1 MKNAIIVFGFIL
13 CAVAGFAL
21 MNISSSIVPTSGPWA
36 PGGKHL
42 TAIERIMQ
50 PILDKCKLDR
60 LQGRLK
66 NHEESV
72 GCSNPAMKEAFIKEG
87 FTNEG
92 KLDEYLKQRKDYAI
106 MLDKNEI
113 TEDQKSGLTLEAMDK
128 LLEFAPA
135 EEAKK

>member
-21 MNISSSIVPTSGPWA
+21 MNISSSIVPKAGAWA
-36 PGGKHL
+36 MGGTHIN
-42 TAIERIMQ
+42 AIERVMQ
-50 PILDKCKLDR
+50 PVLDKCKLDR

-72 GCSNPAMKEAFIKEG
+72 GCSNPAMKEAFVKEG
-87 FTNEG
+87 FTNEE
-92 KLDEYLKQRKDYAI
+92 KLDEYLKQRKEYAV

-113 TEDQKSGLTLEAMDK
+113 TEDQKSGLTLEA
-128 LLEFAPA
+128 LEKMLDFAPA
-135 EEAKK
+135 EEVKK

>member
-1 MKNAIIVFGFIL
+1 MKNVIIVLGFIL
-13 CAVAGFAL
+13 CAAAGFAL
-21 MNISSSIVPTSGPWA
+21 MNLSSSMAPESGPWA
-36 PGGKHL
+36 TGGKHL

-87 FTNEG
+87 FTNTE

-106 MLDKNEI
+106 MLDKYEI
-113 TEDQKSGLTLEAMDK
+113 TEDQKTGLTLEALDK